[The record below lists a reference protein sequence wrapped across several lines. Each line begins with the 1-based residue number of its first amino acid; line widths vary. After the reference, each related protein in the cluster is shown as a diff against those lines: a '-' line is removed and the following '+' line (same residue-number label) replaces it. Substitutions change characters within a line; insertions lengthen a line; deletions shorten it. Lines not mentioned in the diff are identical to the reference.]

1 MKSMKSCEIF
11 EILKSIQYFGQGV
24 TPCGFCVMVYHLLE
38 VVFISVGGS
47 VSMCFTIT
55 TPTVDYSFV
64 GPGRVEG
71 IYWDT

>member
-1 MKSMKSCEIF
+1 M
-11 EILKSIQYFGQGV
+11 
-24 TPCGFCVMVYHLLE
+24 TPWGFCVMVYHLLE